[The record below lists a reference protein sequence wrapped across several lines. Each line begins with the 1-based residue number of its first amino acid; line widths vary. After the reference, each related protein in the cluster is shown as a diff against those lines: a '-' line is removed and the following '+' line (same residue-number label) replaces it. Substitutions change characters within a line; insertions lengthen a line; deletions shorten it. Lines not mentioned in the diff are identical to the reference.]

1 MVHFI
6 TPNGQRIMT
15 YDCRKLD
22 RFAESEFW
30 ADWIF
35 WSKSGFW
42 QNFAMTSPETLN
54 IKDADNYL
62 SFPLVTHMAY
72 SDARFGN
79 YGILKS
85 GRGAE
90 NFLDKLCRPANDQV
104 LRAEDARNLM
114 RVIYKFRREL
124 TQLSNAYSHAHFR

>member
-6 TPNGQRIMT
+6 TPNGQRIT
-15 YDCRKLD
+15 SYDCRKLD

-30 ADWIF
+30 ADWTF

-42 QNFAMTSPETLN
+42 QNSAMTFPETLN
-54 IKDADNYL
+54 TKVADNDL
-62 SFPLVTHMAY
+62 SFPLVTHMAF
-72 SDARFGN
+72 SDARFGS

-90 NFLDKLCRPANDQV
+90 NFLDRLCRPVNNQV
-104 LRAEDARNLM
+104 LRAEDAQKLM
-114 RVIYKFRREL
+114 RVVYKFHRPL
-124 TQLSNAYSHAHFR
+124 TQLSNAYSHARFR

>member
-1 MVHFI
+1 MS
-6 TPNGQRIMT
+6 
-15 YDCRKLD
+15 YDCQKFD

-30 ADWIF
+30 ADWIL

-42 QNFAMTSPETLN
+42 QNIAMTFPETLN
-54 IKDADNYL
+54 TKVSDSKL
-62 SFPLVTHMAY
+62 SFPLVTHMAF
-72 SDARFGN
+72 SNARFGS

-90 NFLDKLCRPANDQV
+90 NFLDRLCRPVNNQV
-104 LRAEDARNLM
+104 LRAEDAQNM
-114 RVIYKFRREL
+114 TRVVYKFRRSL

>member
-1 MVHFI
+1 MS
-6 TPNGQRIMT
+6 

-30 ADWIF
+30 ADWTF

-42 QNFAMTSPETLN
+42 QNFAMTFPETLN
-54 IKDADNYL
+54 TKVADNEL
-62 SFPLVTHMAY
+62 SFPLVTQMAY
-72 SDARFGN
+72 SDARFGK

-90 NFLDKLCRPANDQV
+90 NFLDRPCRPANDQV
-104 LRAEDARNLM
+104 LRAEDAQNWT
-114 RVIYKFRREL
+114 RVIYKFRRPL
-124 TQLSNAYSHAHFR
+124 TQLSNAYSHAHFW